1 MSPVGEQISVMLN
14 SSQVNEL
21 VPDSRYTISVT
32 ACIEI
37 ACRESEAKEV
47 CKSVSKYLLGMN
59 FKVSVP
65 M

>member
-1 MSPVGEQISVMLN
+1 MNLAGLRRITFEGRMSPVGEQISVMLN

-47 CKSVSKYLLGMN
+47 CK
-59 FKVSVP
+59 
-65 M
+65 